1 MKAIWGQCIMPG
13 NEKRLTLSA
22 PGKINL
28 FFELLGKRDD
38 GFHEV
43 ETVMSAVS
51 IYDHLE
57 FQVTREPDICLEM
70 ANEAPGIPTD
80 ERNLIVMAI
89 NRMRQLAA
97 EQGSDHLPGIRIRLL
112 KKIPAAAGMGGA
124 SSDAAS
130 AIMAANE
137 LWGLNWSLK
146 KQCELASTIG
156 SDVPFFLNSHL
167 AICTGRGEKIKP
179 IAANFRMP
187 VVIARPP
194 QGLSTADVYARCV
207 VPDSPRS
214 SEELLKAFSLGRTD
228 KIGGLIFN
236 RLEPFAGELS
246 EWTDRLRYE
255 FDRTNCAGHQ
265 LTGSGSCYF
274 GIYPNRKVA
283 INASRCLSNRLPDV
297 TILNGETL
305 NCGGDQFSDRN

>member
-1 MKAIWGQCIMPG
+1 MPV
-13 NEKRLTLSA
+13 NEKRLTFSA
-22 PGKINL
+22 PAKINL

-38 GFHEV
+38 GFHEI

-57 FQVTREPDICLEM
+57 FQITSSPEICLEM
-70 ANEAPGIPTD
+70 VEEVTGIPTD
-80 ERNLIVMAI
+80 ERNLIVKAI
-89 NRMRQLAA
+89 HRVRQVAV
-97 EQGSDHLPGIRIRLL
+97 EEGSGSLPGIRVRLV
-112 KKIPAAAGMGGA
+112 KQIPAAAGMGGA

-137 LWGLNWSLK
+137 LWGLKWSLR
-146 KQCELASTIG
+146 KQSELASTIG
-156 SDVPFFLNSHL
+156 SDVPFFLCSHL
-167 AICTGRGEKIKP
+167 AICTGRGEKIEP
-179 IAANFRMP
+179 IAADFRLP

-194 QGLSTADVYARCV
+194 VGLSTADVYAKCV

-214 SEELLKAFSLGRTD
+214 SGELVKAFSLGRID

-236 RLEPFAGELS
+236 RLETFAGELS
-246 EWTDRLRYE
+246 EWTERLRYE
-255 FDRTNCAGHQ
+255 FDRTNCTGHQ

-297 TILNGETL
+297 TILSGETL